1 MNIRYNQIL
10 RRFEAEFSQD
20 FQGDLLAVKSSG
32 FKPDTSSGAWIWATQ
47 KAAVLN
53 KIRKNKPAS
62 GLTITEEA
70 YAAYLPLAE
79 TEEKNLEVKK
89 LMKKAQKEAKQVSQE
104 PASESGLIEEIW
116 WEKES
121 PPPEPFVSPYPP
133 SPPAEYQCFVC
144 KGPVY
149 GSSLDL
155 LEPWPICLWCEK
167 QLDEQSKNNEN
178 KA

>member
-1 MNIRYNQIL
+1 VNIRYNQIL

-20 FQGDLLAVKSSG
+20 FQGDLSAVKSAG

-89 LMKKAQKEAKQVSQE
+89 LMKKAQKEAKKKPVLNADVPDHDCGEHCWIGPKDVPALPPYVS
-104 PASESGLIEEIW
+104 SY
-116 WEKES
+116 
-121 PPPEPFVSPYPP
+121 VP
-133 SPPAEYQCFVC
+133 SPLPDLRCFVC
-144 KGPVY
+144 STPVY
-149 GSSLDL
+149 EEYMLT
-155 LEPWPICLWCEK
+155 EPFPVCLWCEF
-167 QLDEQSKNNEN
+167 QIDEKSKNSS
-178 KA
+178 